1 MGRLIAGRMVRLVA
15 TLLLVTFVTFM
26 ATSLL
31 PGDPVNALIPIEA
44 QQDREFVE
52 QVREEWGF
60 NDPILVRY
68 GRWLGDAVRGDLGDS
83 YVTGRPIIDE
93 ITPRLPV
100 TGELMVVTVLL
111 GILIGVPLGLLSGYR
126 EGSRAD
132 QAVSAFAQFGLSIP
146 NFVLGIVLIYV
157 FAIKLRW
164 LPATGWTRISD
175 SVTGNLK
182 SVAMPAI
189 ALAVSEVAVYLRVLR
204 SDIISTLKENYILS
218 ARAKGL
224 KDRFIL
230 FRHALRPSSLTLTT
244 LIGLNIA
251 GLITG
256 TIVIEQLFAIP
267 GLGRRLFSAV
277 FQRDYMMVQGLT
289 VLLAAAYV
297 IINATVDFIYIA
309 IDPRIRRRA

>member
-60 NDPILVRY
+60 NDPLLVRY
-68 GRWLGDAVRGDLGDS
+68 GRWLGDAVRGDLGNS

-111 GILIGVPLGLLSGYR
+111 GILIGVPLGLVSGYR

-132 QAVSAFAQFGLSIP
+132 KAVSAVAQFGLSIP
-146 NFVLGIVLIYV
+146 NFVLGLVLIYV
-157 FAIKLRW
+157 FAIRLRW

-189 ALAVSEVAVYLRVLR
+189 ALAAAEVAVYLRVLR

>member
-1 MGRLIAGRMVRLVA
+1 MVRLVA

-60 NDPILVRY
+60 NDPLLVRY

-111 GILIGVPLGLLSGYR
+111 GILIGVPLGLVSGYR

-132 QAVSAFAQFGLSIP
+132 KVVSAVAQFGLSIP
-146 NFVLGIVLIYV
+146 NFVLGLVLIYV

-189 ALAVSEVAVYLRVLR
+189 ALAVAEVAVYLRVLR
-204 SDIISTLKENYILS
+204 SDIIGTLKENYILS

>member
-1 MGRLIAGRMVRLVA
+1 MVRLVA

-60 NDPILVRY
+60 NDPLLVRY

-111 GILIGVPLGLLSGYR
+111 GILIGVPLGLVSGYR

-132 QAVSAFAQFGLSIP
+132 KVVSAVAQFGLSIP
-146 NFVLGIVLIYV
+146 NFVLGLVLIYV

-189 ALAVSEVAVYLRVLR
+189 ALAVAEVAVYLRVLR
-204 SDIISTLKENYILS
+204 SDIIGTLKEDYILS

>member
-60 NDPILVRY
+60 NDPLLVRY

-111 GILIGVPLGLLSGYR
+111 GILIGVPLGLVSGYR

-132 QAVSAFAQFGLSIP
+132 KVVSAVAQFGLSIP
-146 NFVLGIVLIYV
+146 NFVLGLVLIYV

-189 ALAVSEVAVYLRVLR
+189 ALAVAEVAVYLRVLR
-204 SDIISTLKENYILS
+204 SDIIGTLKEDYILS

>member
-15 TLLLVTFVTFM
+15 TLLFVTFVTFM

>member
-1 MGRLIAGRMVRLVA
+1 MRLVA

-60 NDPILVRY
+60 NDPLLVRY

-111 GILIGVPLGLLSGYR
+111 GILIGVPLGLVSGYR

-132 QAVSAFAQFGLSIP
+132 KAVSAVAQFGLSIP
-146 NFVLGIVLIYV
+146 NFVLGLVLIYV

-189 ALAVSEVAVYLRVLR
+189 ALAVAEVAVYLRVLR

>member
-1 MGRLIAGRMVRLVA
+1 MRLVA

-60 NDPILVRY
+60 NDPLLVRY

-111 GILIGVPLGLLSGYR
+111 GILIGVPLGLVSGYR

-132 QAVSAFAQFGLSIP
+132 KVVSAVAQFGLSIP
-146 NFVLGIVLIYV
+146 NFVLGLVLIYV

-189 ALAVSEVAVYLRVLR
+189 ALAVAEVAVYLRVLR
-204 SDIISTLKENYILS
+204 SDIIGTLKENYILS

>member
-60 NDPILVRY
+60 NDPLLVRY

-111 GILIGVPLGLLSGYR
+111 GILIGVPLGLVSGYR

-132 QAVSAFAQFGLSIP
+132 KVVSAVAQFGLSIP
-146 NFVLGIVLIYV
+146 NFVLGLVLIYV

-189 ALAVSEVAVYLRVLR
+189 ALAVAEVAVYLRVLR
-204 SDIISTLKENYILS
+204 SDIIGTLKEDYILS

-277 FQRDYMMVQGLT
+277 FQRDYMMIQGITMLI
-289 VLLAAAYV
+289 AAFYV
-297 IINATVDFIYIA
+297 IINAVVDFIYLA
-309 IDPRIRRRA
+309 IDPRIRQRV

>member
-1 MGRLIAGRMVRLVA
+1 MVRLVA

-111 GILIGVPLGLLSGYR
+111 GILIGVPLGLVSGYR

-132 QAVSAFAQFGLSIP
+132 KVVSAVAQFGLSIP
-146 NFVLGIVLIYV
+146 NFVLGLVLIYV

-189 ALAVSEVAVYLRVLR
+189 ALAVAEVAVYLRVLR
-204 SDIISTLKENYILS
+204 SDIIGTLKENYILS

>member
-1 MGRLIAGRMVRLVA
+1 MVRLVA
-15 TLLLVTFVTFM
+15 TLLFVTFVTFM

-52 QVREEWGF
+52 QLREEWGF
-60 NDPILVRY
+60 NDPLPVRY
-68 GRWLGDAVRGDLGDS
+68 GRWLGDAVRGDLGNS

-132 QAVSAFAQFGLSIP
+132 KAVSAFAQIGLSIP
-146 NFVLGIVLIYV
+146 NFVLGLMLIYV
-157 FAIKLRW
+157 FAIRLRW

-182 SVAMPAI
+182 TVAMPAI
-189 ALAVSEVAVYLRVLR
+189 ALAVAEVAVYLRVLR
-204 SDIISTLKENYILS
+204 SDIIITLKENYILS

-224 KDRFIL
+224 TDRFIL

-256 TIVIEQLFAIP
+256 TIVVEQLFAIP

-297 IINATVDFIYIA
+297 IINATVDFVYMA

>member
-1 MGRLIAGRMVRLVA
+1 MVRLVA
-15 TLLLVTFVTFM
+15 TLLFVTFVTFM

-52 QVREEWGF
+52 QLREEWGF
-60 NDPILVRY
+60 NDPLPVRY
-68 GRWLGDAVRGDLGDS
+68 GRWLGDAVRGDLGNS

-132 QAVSAFAQFGLSIP
+132 KAVSAFAQIGLSIP
-146 NFVLGIVLIYV
+146 NFVLGLMLIYV
-157 FAIKLRW
+157 FAIRLRW

-182 SVAMPAI
+182 TVAMPAI
-189 ALAVSEVAVYLRVLR
+189 ALAVAEVAVYLRVLR
-204 SDIISTLKENYILS
+204 SDIIITLKENYILS

-289 VLLAAAYV
+289 VLLAATYV
-297 IINATVDFIYIA
+297 IINATVDFVYMA

>member
-1 MGRLIAGRMVRLVA
+1 
-15 TLLLVTFVTFM
+15 LLVTFVTFM

-60 NDPILVRY
+60 NDPLLVRY

-189 ALAVSEVAVYLRVLR
+189 ALAVAEVAVYLRVLR

>member
-60 NDPILVRY
+60 NDPLLVRY

-132 QAVSAFAQFGLSIP
+132 KVVSAVAQFGLSIP
-146 NFVLGIVLIYV
+146 NFVLGLVLIYV

-189 ALAVSEVAVYLRVLR
+189 ALAVAEVAVYLRVLR
-204 SDIISTLKENYILS
+204 SDIIGTLKENYILS

>member
-1 MGRLIAGRMVRLVA
+1 M
-15 TLLLVTFVTFM
+15 
-26 ATSLL
+26 
-31 PGDPVNALIPIEA
+31 
-44 QQDREFVE
+44 
-52 QVREEWGF
+52 
-60 NDPILVRY
+60 
-68 GRWLGDAVRGDLGDS
+68 
-83 YVTGRPIIDE
+83 
-93 ITPRLPV
+93 
-100 TGELMVVTVLL
+100 
-111 GILIGVPLGLLSGYR
+111 
-126 EGSRAD
+126 
-132 QAVSAFAQFGLSIP
+132 
-146 NFVLGIVLIYV
+146 LIYV
-157 FAIKLRW
+157 FAIRLRW

-182 SVAMPAI
+182 TVAMPAI
-189 ALAVSEVAVYLRVLR
+189 ALAVAEVAVYLRVLR
-204 SDIISTLKENYILS
+204 SDIIITLKENYILS

-224 KDRFIL
+224 TDRFIL

-256 TIVIEQLFAIP
+256 TIVVEQLFAIP

-297 IINATVDFIYIA
+297 IINATVDFVYMA

>member
-1 MGRLIAGRMVRLVA
+1 VRLVA

-60 NDPILVRY
+60 NDPLLVRY

-111 GILIGVPLGLLSGYR
+111 GILIGVPLGLVSGYR

-132 QAVSAFAQFGLSIP
+132 KVVSAVAQFGLSIP
-146 NFVLGIVLIYV
+146 NFVLGLVLIYV

-189 ALAVSEVAVYLRVLR
+189 ALAVAEVAVYLRVLR
-204 SDIISTLKENYILS
+204 SDIIGTLKEDYILS

>member
-1 MGRLIAGRMVRLVA
+1 MRLVA

-60 NDPILVRY
+60 NDPLLVRY

-132 QAVSAFAQFGLSIP
+132 KVVSAVAQFGLSIP
-146 NFVLGIVLIYV
+146 NFVLGLVLIYV

-189 ALAVSEVAVYLRVLR
+189 ALAVAEVAVYLRVLR
-204 SDIISTLKENYILS
+204 SDIIGTLKENYILS

>member
-132 QAVSAFAQFGLSIP
+132 KVVSAVAQFGLSIP
-146 NFVLGIVLIYV
+146 NFVLGLVLIYV

-189 ALAVSEVAVYLRVLR
+189 ALAVAEVAVYLRVLR
-204 SDIISTLKENYILS
+204 SDIIGTLKENYILS

>member
-1 MGRLIAGRMVRLVA
+1 MRLVA
-15 TLLLVTFVTFM
+15 TLLFVTFVTFM

-52 QVREEWGF
+52 QLREEWGF
-60 NDPILVRY
+60 NDPLPVRY
-68 GRWLGDAVRGDLGDS
+68 GRWLGDAVRGDLGNS

-132 QAVSAFAQFGLSIP
+132 KAVSAFAQIGLSIP
-146 NFVLGIVLIYV
+146 NFVLGLMLIYV
-157 FAIKLRW
+157 FAIRLRW

-182 SVAMPAI
+182 TVAMPAI
-189 ALAVSEVAVYLRVLR
+189 ALAVAEVAVYLRVLR
-204 SDIISTLKENYILS
+204 SDIIITLKENYILS

-289 VLLAAAYV
+289 VLLAATYV
-297 IINATVDFIYIA
+297 IINATVDFVYMA

>member
-1 MGRLIAGRMVRLVA
+1 MVRLVA

-132 QAVSAFAQFGLSIP
+132 KVVSAVAQFGLSIP
-146 NFVLGIVLIYV
+146 NFVLGLVLIYV

-189 ALAVSEVAVYLRVLR
+189 ALAVAEVAVYLRVLR
-204 SDIISTLKENYILS
+204 SDIIGTLKENYILS

>member
-1 MGRLIAGRMVRLVA
+1 MRLVA
-15 TLLLVTFVTFM
+15 TLLFVTFVTFM

-52 QVREEWGF
+52 QLREEWGF
-60 NDPILVRY
+60 NDPLPVRY
-68 GRWLGDAVRGDLGDS
+68 GRWLGDAVRGDLGNS

-132 QAVSAFAQFGLSIP
+132 KAVSAFAQIGLSIP
-146 NFVLGIVLIYV
+146 NFVLGLMLIYV
-157 FAIKLRW
+157 FAIRLRW

-182 SVAMPAI
+182 TVAMPAI
-189 ALAVSEVAVYLRVLR
+189 ALAVAEVAVYLRVLR
-204 SDIISTLKENYILS
+204 SDIIITLKENYILS

-224 KDRFIL
+224 TDRFIL

-256 TIVIEQLFAIP
+256 TIVVEQLFAIP

-297 IINATVDFIYIA
+297 IINATVDFVYMA

>member
-189 ALAVSEVAVYLRVLR
+189 ALAVAEVAVYLRVLR

-297 IINATVDFIYIA
+297 IINATVDFIDIA

>member
-15 TLLLVTFVTFM
+15 TLLFVTFVTFM

-52 QVREEWGF
+52 QLREEWGF
-60 NDPILVRY
+60 NDPLPVRY
-68 GRWLGDAVRGDLGDS
+68 GRWLGDAVRGDLGNS

-132 QAVSAFAQFGLSIP
+132 KAVSAFAQIGLSIP
-146 NFVLGIVLIYV
+146 NFVLGLMLIYV
-157 FAIKLRW
+157 FAIRLRW

-182 SVAMPAI
+182 TVAMPAI
-189 ALAVSEVAVYLRVLR
+189 ALAVAEVAVYLRVLR
-204 SDIISTLKENYILS
+204 SDIIITLKENYILS

-224 KDRFIL
+224 TDRFIL

-256 TIVIEQLFAIP
+256 TIVVEQLFAIP

-297 IINATVDFIYIA
+297 IINATVDFVYMA

>member
-1 MGRLIAGRMVRLVA
+1 VGRLIAGRMVRLVA
-15 TLLLVTFVTFM
+15 TLLFVTFVTFM

-52 QVREEWGF
+52 QLREEWGF
-60 NDPILVRY
+60 NDPLPVRY
-68 GRWLGDAVRGDLGDS
+68 GRWLGDAVRGDLGNS

-132 QAVSAFAQFGLSIP
+132 KAVSAFAQIGLSIP
-146 NFVLGIVLIYV
+146 NFVLGLMLIYV
-157 FAIKLRW
+157 FAIRLRW

-182 SVAMPAI
+182 TVAMPAI
-189 ALAVSEVAVYLRVLR
+189 ALAVAEVAVYLRVLR
-204 SDIISTLKENYILS
+204 SDIIITLKENYILS

-224 KDRFIL
+224 TDRFIL

-256 TIVIEQLFAIP
+256 TIVVEQLFAIP

-297 IINATVDFIYIA
+297 IINATVDFVYMA

>member
-60 NDPILVRY
+60 NDPLLVRY

-111 GILIGVPLGLLSGYR
+111 GILIGVPLGLVSGYR

-132 QAVSAFAQFGLSIP
+132 KAVSAVAQFGLSIP
-146 NFVLGIVLIYV
+146 NFVLGLVLIYV

-189 ALAVSEVAVYLRVLR
+189 ALAVAEVAVYLRVLR

>member
-309 IDPRIRRRA
+309 SDPRIRRRA

>member
-60 NDPILVRY
+60 NDPLLVRY

-111 GILIGVPLGLLSGYR
+111 GILIGVPLGLVSGYR

-132 QAVSAFAQFGLSIP
+132 KVVSAVAQFGLSIP
-146 NFVLGIVLIYV
+146 NFVLGLVLIYV

-182 SVAMPAI
+182 SVAMPAM
-189 ALAVSEVAVYLRVLR
+189 ALAVAEVAVYLRVLR
-204 SDIISTLKENYILS
+204 SDIIGTLKENYILS

>member
-60 NDPILVRY
+60 NDPLLVRY

-100 TGELMVVTVLL
+100 TGGLMVVTVLL
-111 GILIGVPLGLLSGYR
+111 GILIGVPLGLVSGYR

-132 QAVSAFAQFGLSIP
+132 KVVSAVAQFGLSIP
-146 NFVLGIVLIYV
+146 NFVLGLVLIYV

-189 ALAVSEVAVYLRVLR
+189 ALAVAEVAVYLRVLR
-204 SDIISTLKENYILS
+204 SDIIGTLKEDYILS

>member
-1 MGRLIAGRMVRLVA
+1 MVRLVA

-60 NDPILVRY
+60 NDPLLVRY

-132 QAVSAFAQFGLSIP
+132 KVVSAVAQFGLSIP
-146 NFVLGIVLIYV
+146 NFVLGLVLIYV

-189 ALAVSEVAVYLRVLR
+189 ALAVAEVAVYLRVLR
-204 SDIISTLKENYILS
+204 SDIIGTLKENYILS

-224 KDRFIL
+224 NDRFIL

>member
-1 MGRLIAGRMVRLVA
+1 MRLVA

-60 NDPILVRY
+60 NDPLLVRY

-93 ITPRLPV
+93 IIPRLPV

-111 GILIGVPLGLLSGYR
+111 GILIGVPLGLVSGYR

-132 QAVSAFAQFGLSIP
+132 KVVSAVAQFGLSIP
-146 NFVLGIVLIYV
+146 NFVLGLVLIYV

-189 ALAVSEVAVYLRVLR
+189 ALAVAEVAVYLRVLR
-204 SDIISTLKENYILS
+204 SDIIGTLKEDYILS

>member
-1 MGRLIAGRMVRLVA
+1 VGRLIAGRMVRLVA

-60 NDPILVRY
+60 NDPLLVRY

-111 GILIGVPLGLLSGYR
+111 GILIGVPLGLVSGYR

-132 QAVSAFAQFGLSIP
+132 KVVSAVAQFGLSIP
-146 NFVLGIVLIYV
+146 NFVLGLVLIYV

-189 ALAVSEVAVYLRVLR
+189 ALAVAEVAVYLRVLR
-204 SDIISTLKENYILS
+204 SDIIGTLKEDYILS

>member
-1 MGRLIAGRMVRLVA
+1 VRLVA
-15 TLLLVTFVTFM
+15 TLLFVTFVTFM

-52 QVREEWGF
+52 QLREEWGF
-60 NDPILVRY
+60 NDPLPVRY
-68 GRWLGDAVRGDLGDS
+68 GRWLGDAVRGDLGNS

-132 QAVSAFAQFGLSIP
+132 KAVSAFAQIGLSIP
-146 NFVLGIVLIYV
+146 NFVLGLMLIYV
-157 FAIKLRW
+157 FAIRLRW

-182 SVAMPAI
+182 TVAMPAI
-189 ALAVSEVAVYLRVLR
+189 ALAVAEVAVYLRVLR
-204 SDIISTLKENYILS
+204 SDIIITLKENYILS

-289 VLLAAAYV
+289 VLLAATYV
-297 IINATVDFIYIA
+297 IINATVDFVYMA

>member
-60 NDPILVRY
+60 NDPLLVRY

-132 QAVSAFAQFGLSIP
+132 KVVSAVAQFGLSIP
-146 NFVLGIVLIYV
+146 NFVLGLVLIYV

-189 ALAVSEVAVYLRVLR
+189 ALAVAEVAVYLRVLR
-204 SDIISTLKENYILS
+204 SDIIGTLKENYILS

-224 KDRFIL
+224 NDRFIL